1 MENKGIILF
10 MTEFDGNRNNGS
22 DLMNCWHVDKQH
34 YINDQQRME
43 IIKPHYENIYCIFVP
58 AKQIFIRHQM
68 YISTKQGWKMT

>member
-34 YINDQQRME
+34 YINDQ
-43 IIKPHYENIYCIFVP
+43 
-58 AKQIFIRHQM
+58 
-68 YISTKQGWKMT
+68 